1 MTGHRRDD
9 GRRTEPDGTLVAGR
23 TPSDGDPALA
33 DLRRRYAALDTPLAA
48 GSPRWNAG
56 RPPDDLD
63 LASFRADNAYLWQV
77 RDGYAGASPQFT
89 YRRYAHYLRRIDHR
103 RLLDQLG
110 EDGAFGAVTFP
121 HTRPPVLSRDLLDS
135 VNELCF
141 LDRRWHLF
149 DRAELAV
156 LDIGA
161 GYGRLAHRMAEGV
174 TNLRH
179 YLCVDVIPESTY
191 LSTWYLRQ
199 RRTEQ
204 KTEVIP
210 LDQLTGT
217 LAGRR
222 IDLAIN
228 IRSFTEMSAAAITA
242 WLDVLDQVAVP
253 ALYLIPNHSTRLHS
267 HEPDGQRQDMRPEL
281 HQRGYRLTADEP
293 LILDDTLRATTHWT
307 EHHLLYQ
314 RTTINDRSAAPNS
327 GRARRK

>member
-1 MTGHRRDD
+1 MTGHRPQD
-9 GRRTEPDGTLVAGR
+9 GLRADSTGAPMASPR
-23 TPSDGDPALA
+23 PSDDDPVLA
-33 DLRRRYAALDTPLAA
+33 DLRRRYVALDTPLAA
-48 GSPRWNAG
+48 RSPRWKVD

-63 LASFRADNAYLWQV
+63 LATFRADNAYLWQV
-77 RDGYAGASPQFT
+77 RNSYAGASPQLT

-121 HTRPPVLSRDLLDS
+121 HTWPTVLSRDLLDS

-149 DRAELAV
+149 DRAELTV

-161 GYGRLAHRMAEGV
+161 GYGRLAHRMTEGV
-174 TNLRH
+174 ANLHH

-191 LSTWYLRQ
+191 LSAWYLHR
-199 RRTEQ
+199 RRTEH

-210 LDQLTGT
+210 LDQLTDT
-217 LAGRR
+217 LTGRR

-242 WLDVLDQVAVP
+242 WLDVLDQLAVP
-253 ALYLIPNHSTRLHS
+253 ALYIIPNHSTRLQS
-267 HEPDGQRQDMRPEL
+267 HEPDGQRRDMRPEL

-293 LILDDTLRATTHWT
+293 LILDDTMRATTHWT

-314 RTTINDRSAAPNS
+314 RTTVKDPGGSPNP
-327 GRARRK
+327 GRTRRK